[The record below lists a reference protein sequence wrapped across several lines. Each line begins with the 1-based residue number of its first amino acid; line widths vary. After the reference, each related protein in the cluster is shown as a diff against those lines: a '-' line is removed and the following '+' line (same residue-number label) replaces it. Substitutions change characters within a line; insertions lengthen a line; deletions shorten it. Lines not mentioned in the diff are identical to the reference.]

1 MGNQTGDLLRYC
13 SVVDA
18 HNEGI
23 TVLQAYYDKQ
33 IAGLLLR
40 KVFVT
45 AVILK
50 KALYPGATLLDQG
63 QAKSTVHLPVIS
75 IDLFKS

>member
-1 MGNQTGDLLRYC
+1 MLRYC

-23 TVLQAYYDKQ
+23 AVVQAYYDKQ

-50 KALYPGATLLDQG
+50 KALYPWETSLDQG
-63 QAKSTVHLPVIS
+63 QAKSTEHLPVIS
-75 IDLFKS
+75 MDLFKS